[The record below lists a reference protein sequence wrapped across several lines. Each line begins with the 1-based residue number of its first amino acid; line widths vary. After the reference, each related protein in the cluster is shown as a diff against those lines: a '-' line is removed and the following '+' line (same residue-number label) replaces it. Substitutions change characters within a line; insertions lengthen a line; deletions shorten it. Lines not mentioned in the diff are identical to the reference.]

1 MILFFLCFRWTTMLS
16 QKTRERTSLLS
27 KRVFWH
33 VCVCIENYIINGFD
47 YILPQSPLQI
57 EIRDAIANLLSLE
70 NKTKFVSFSLRDFYF
85 VFCTFLSFFFFFA
98 GHRQRGRVNQ
108 PKCFKRK
115 KKWTRPWKKKLYFLL
130 DSLFFFLSMNDENK
144 RNISLPKHSEIL
156 SK

>member
-33 VCVCIENYIINGFD
+33 VCVYWELHNKRIWLHSPPIPPPNWNTRCNCQLVVSWKQNKIRLFLPSWFLFRVLYI
-47 YILPQSPLQI
+47 
-57 EIRDAIANLLSLE
+57 
-70 NKTKFVSFSLRDFYF
+70 SFL
-85 VFCTFLSFFFFFA
+85 FFFFA

-144 RNISLPKHSEIL
+144 RNISLLKHSEIL